1 MSKQTAKKILAAF
14 LIMVGFVLLKFGA
27 SLALNEAL
35 IANINNGNYSD
46 SLVKMLYALNLE
58 EPYIVHYNDGIR
70 LYKLAEFK
78 DSQAKFEAALKNNP
92 PEDRICDVRIN
103 LSLSMIK
110 QIKKG
115 DLNAKLKLQNA
126 KDVLYEDDCA
136 SKNDNSGKSDRAEK
150 LEQEIDELQKEQEDP
165 STDPNKDPSQD
176 PGSDPDDPTAN
187 IDIKNIE
194 QQLKDGEVTAL
205 KGRQKQLGE
214 YKEWSGG
221 GYYSGKTW

>member
-1 MSKQTAKKILAAF
+1 MSKQTVKKIIAAAM
-14 LIMVGFVLLKFGA
+14 IVVGFVLLKFGA

-70 LYKLAEFK
+70 YYKLADFK
-78 DSQAKFEAALKNNP
+78 NSQAKFEETLNHNP
-92 PEDRICDVRIN
+92 PEDRICDVRVN
-103 LSLSMIK
+103 LSLSMLK
-110 QIKKG
+110 QIKKD
-115 DLNAKLKLQNA
+115 DLNAGSKLQKA
-126 KDVLYEDDCA
+126 KEALYENDCA
-136 SKNDNSGKSDRAEK
+136 RRNDDNGKSNEAEK
-150 LEQEIDELQKEQEDP
+150 LEHEIENLQKEQEDP
-165 STDPNKDPSQD
+165 SSDPNSDPSQD
-176 PGSDPDDPTAN
+176 PNSNPDDPSAN

-205 KGRQKQLGE
+205 KGRQKQLGQ

>member
-78 DSQAKFEAALKNNP
+78 DSQAKFEAACGFPSSYAMYLRMPN
-92 PEDRICDVRIN
+92 R
-103 LSLSMIK
+103 S
-110 QIKKG
+110 
-115 DLNAKLKLQNA
+115 
-126 KDVLYEDDCA
+126 A
-136 SKNDNSGKSDRAEK
+136 SA
-150 LEQEIDELQKEQEDP
+150 
-165 STDPNKDPSQD
+165 
-176 PGSDPDDPTAN
+176 
-187 IDIKNIE
+187 
-194 QQLKDGEVTAL
+194 DGEMTTL
-205 KGRQKQLGE
+205 YMEQRP
-214 YKEWSGG
+214 
-221 GYYSGKTW
+221 

>member
-1 MSKQTAKKILAAF
+1 
-14 LIMVGFVLLKFGA
+14 
-27 SLALNEAL
+27 
-35 IANINNGNYSD
+35 
-46 SLVKMLYALNLE
+46 MLYALNLE

-70 LYKLAEFK
+70 LYKLTEFK
-78 DSQAKFEAALKNNP
+78 DSQAKFEAALKNSP

-103 LSLSMIK
+103 LSLSMIR
-110 QIKKG
+110 QIKKD
-115 DLNAKLKLQNA
+115 DLNAKLKLQKA

-136 SKNDNSGKSDRAEK
+136 SRNDNSGKSDRAEK

-165 STDPNKDPSQD
+165 SADPNKDPSQD

-214 YKEWSGG
+214 YKEWSGSS
-221 GYYSGKTW
+221 YYSGKTW

>member
-14 LIMVGFVLLKFGA
+14 LIMVGFALLKFGA

-70 LYKLAEFK
+70 YYKLADFK
-78 DSQAKFEAALKNNP
+78 NSQAKFEETLNHNP
-92 PEDRICDVRIN
+92 PEDRICDVRVN
-103 LSLSMIK
+103 LSLSMLK
-110 QIKKG
+110 QIKKD
-115 DLNAKLKLQNA
+115 DLNAGSKLQKA
-126 KDVLYEDDCA
+126 KEVLYENDCA
-136 SKNDNSGKSDRAEK
+136 RRNDDNGKSNEAEK
-150 LEQEIDELQKEQEDP
+150 LEHEIENLQKEQEDP
-165 STDPNKDPSQD
+165 SSDPNSDPSQD
-176 PGSDPDDPTAN
+176 PNSNPDDPSAN

-205 KGRQKQLGE
+205 KGRQKQLGQ